1 MLGLPSVLMFGDPC
15 QSLAIAMQEEGVR
28 KHINLTDTLPEDNPI
43 LAKTL
48 VCFVLVDRRS
58 REHTF
63 CSLYDFGPWPL
74 LSGLTPSDVNAG
86 VFDHFANT
94 SAVMMNGFV
103 FDELS
108 PEVVS
113 ALAQHAHS
121 SGAALFF
128 DPGVSPRDPARPFV
142 CYNRKQQSYVH
153 SSSEGDRFVE
163 GMLLHPRSAYAL
175 MRHLDVQLVAEIC
188 PAPCCCKYVC
198 IYIYLSIYLD
208 AYKAAASVS

>member
-1 MLGLPSVLMFGDPC
+1 MLALPSLRCIVDLCP
-15 QSLAIAMQEEGVR
+15 SLAVALQEEGVR
-28 KHINLTDTLPEDNPI
+28 KHINLTDTLPEDDPI

-74 LSGLTPSDVNAG
+74 LSGLTPSDVNTG
-86 VFDHFANT
+86 VFGHFANT
-94 SAVMMNGFV
+94 AAVMMNGFV
-103 FDELS
+103 FDELT

-128 DPGVSPRDPARPFV
+128 DPGVSPGNQAKKPLCVAIVNNSRTCTPA
-142 CYNRKQQSYVH
+142 Q
-153 SSSEGDRFVE
+153 
-163 GMLLHPRSAYAL
+163 
-175 MRHLDVQLVAEIC
+175 
-188 PAPCCCKYVC
+188 
-198 IYIYLSIYLD
+198 
-208 AYKAAASVS
+208 